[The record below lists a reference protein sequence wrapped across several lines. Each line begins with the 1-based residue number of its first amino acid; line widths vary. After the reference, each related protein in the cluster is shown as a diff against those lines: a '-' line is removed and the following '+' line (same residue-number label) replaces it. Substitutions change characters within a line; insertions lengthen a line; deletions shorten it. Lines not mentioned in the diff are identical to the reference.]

1 MNHTIWLIQYACWV
15 TDVYTDFTS
24 HSQNICHICHICHL
38 WNIIIVGIKTEIR
51 NYELFWPDNPD
62 NGYWGNPD
70 GPLEQGKGTNKYLET
85 YHTNCFFVLD
95 GNTATGQINTIFFY
109 ESEYR
114 YGTSEFSMNETI
126 TWDSW
131 GTLKDSFKFY
141 ELRHSSVFWGWERSN
156 EHRTVFY
163 LIQSGITSETGPGS
177 YPEFLA
183 FRPKVVNFDKVL
195 YCLQS
200 HASQEDIQF
209 PMLLFISFWDS

>member
-95 GNTATGQINTIFFY
+95 GNTATGQINTIFFSTNRSTVTVRANLAWMKLSR
-109 ESEYR
+109 EIVEAHWKTHLS
-114 YGTSEFSMNETI
+114 FM
-126 TWDSW
+126 SW
-131 GTLKDSFKFY
+131 GTVQCFGGGRDRTNIEQFFIL
-141 ELRHSSVFWGWERSN
+141 SN
-156 EHRTVFY
+156 LV
-163 LIQSGITSETGPGS
+163 
-177 YPEFLA
+177 
-183 FRPKVVNFDKVL
+183 
-195 YCLQS
+195 
-200 HASQEDIQF
+200 
-209 PMLLFISFWDS
+209 